1 MERGTMRKT
10 AAIMALLALFTPV
23 AAGVAVA
30 LTTTTCS
37 SVPCLGT
44 PSADVLKERV
54 GDGKRDVIYGGR
66 GKDRIWAVRDGADT
80 LYGGR
85 GNDRLNVE
93 DRDFKDRAVGGP
105 GKRDVCFIDEG
116 RESSFRTCEIVGTS

>member
-1 MERGTMRKT
+1 MHKATTMVALVVLLT
-10 AAIMALLALFTPV
+10 AV

-80 LYGGR
+80 DTLYGGR

-93 DRDFKDRAVGGP
+93 DGDRRDRAVGGP
-105 GKRDVCFIDEG
+105 GKRDVCFAEWG
-116 RESSFRTCEIVGTS
+116 SEYSLTCEVFAGT

>member
-1 MERGTMRKT
+1 MHKATTMVVLVVLLT
-10 AAIMALLALFTPV
+10 AV
-23 AAGVAVA
+23 AAGVAFA

-44 PSADVLKERV
+44 PSADVLNERV

-80 LYGGR
+80 DALYGGR

-116 RESSFRTCEIVGTS
+116 REGSFRTCEIVGTS